1 MLETLDQLEE
11 TCELFR
17 DLLQLL
23 NRAFLLLDWDTD
35 RLYDTVPGALRLLQ
49 DGLGR
54 MGKQTQVTVHCVG
67 HTHIDVA
74 WLWRLKHTREK
85 AVRSFSTAVE
95 LMEESGDFRF
105 LQSQPQLY
113 EWVKKDALELYEK

>member
-35 RLYDTVPGALRLLQ
+35 RLYDTVPGGAASAAGWPGT
-49 DGLGR
+49 DGKTDTGNGTLCG
-54 MGKQTQVTVHCVG
+54 TY
-67 HTHIDVA
+67 A
-74 WLWRLKHTREK
+74 
-85 AVRSFSTAVE
+85 
-95 LMEESGDFRF
+95 
-105 LQSQPQLY
+105 Y
-113 EWVKKDALELYEK
+113 